1 MLELHDIGK
10 KFGRFTAVESFDL
23 ALMPGDILG
32 LLGPNGAGKTTLMR
46 MASGFLRPD
55 QGRVIVGGRDLA
67 KSRRKALGMIGY
79 LPEGSPAYGEM
90 EVSDFLDFCAR
101 ARNIT
106 GRAKDIACARAME
119 RTQIDDVANQP
130 VQLLSKGYKRRLGL
144 AQAILAEPPL
154 LLLDEPTDGLDPNQR
169 SRMRVLIRELAEHA
183 AVLISTHLLDEV
195 EAICNRT
202 VIMAKGQKLLDSTPA
217 ALKRAGRAHH
227 HIRME
232 LDAAQAERV
241 ANILLMDQAVGGLR
255 AEATDDGHVALLLTP
270 EEEQDLLGYVGMLAH
285 QYGWD
290 LHQIGR
296 AGGGLADVF
305 KDLTRSNS

>member
-1 MLELHDIGK
+1 MLELQDIKK
-10 KFGRFTAVESFDL
+10 KFGRFTAVDAFNLDL
-23 ALMPGDILG
+23 RPGEILG
-32 LLGPNGAGKTTLMR
+32 LLGPNGAGKTTVMR
-46 MASGFLRPD
+46 MASGFLRPS
-55 QGRVIVGGRDLA
+55 QGKVIVGGHDLSR
-67 KSRRKALGMIGY
+67 SRRKALGMIGY

-90 EVSDFLDFCAR
+90 EVREFLDFCAR
-101 ARNIT
+101 ARNIN
-106 GRAKDIACARAME
+106 GRAKELACAKAME

-130 VQLLSKGYKRRLGL
+130 VQLLSKGYKRRVGL
-144 AQAILAEPPL
+144 AQAILTEPPL

-169 SRMRVLIRELAEHA
+169 TRMRLLIRELAEHSA
-183 AVLISTHLLDEV
+183 ILISTHLLDEV

-227 HIRME
+227 HIRIE

-255 AEATDDGHVALLLTP
+255 AEPTDDGHVALLVAP
-270 EEEQDLLGYVGMLAH
+270 EEEKDLLGYVGMLAH

-290 LHQIGR
+290 LHNIGR

-305 KDLTRSNS
+305 KELTRPTS